1 MLNNIIDGISV
12 KLDKSFGEK
21 YTIYSEDVEQGINEP
36 CFFIVPINSSK
47 VLYPNAR
54 ELKKNSFD
62 VHYFPKSD
70 NKAFEINEIAEM
82 LLEELEYIESD
93 GDLVRG
99 TNMNFEIIDNV
110 LHFFVDYNYFTI
122 KSNNTEKMNDV
133 ELFGGLKRG
142 DSIEN

>member
-12 KLDKSFGEK
+12 KLDKSFGES

-47 VLYPNAR
+47 VSYPNAR

-62 VHYFPKSD
+62 VNYFPKSND
-70 NKAFEINEIAEM
+70 KSFEINEIAEM
-82 LLEELEYIESD
+82 LLEELEYIEID

-110 LHFFVDYNYFTI
+110 LHFFVDYNYFTM
-122 KSNNTEKMNDV
+122 KSNNTEKMNGV

-142 DSIEN
+142 DKLE

>member
-36 CFFIVPINSSK
+36 CFFICPLNPSK
-47 VLYPNAR
+47 VSYPNNR

-62 VHYFPKSD
+62 VHYFPYSKDKS
-70 NKAFEINEIAEM
+70 FEINEIAEM
-82 LLEELEYIESD
+82 LLEELEYIEID
-93 GDLVRG
+93 GELVRG
-99 TNMNFEIIDNV
+99 TNMNYEIIDNV
-110 LHFFVDYNYFTI
+110 LHFFVDYNYFTV
-122 KSNNTEKMNDV
+122 KSNNTDKMSDV

-142 DSIEN
+142 DKLE

>member
-12 KLDKSFGEK
+12 KLDKSFGES

-36 CFFIVPINSSK
+36 CFFIVHINSSK
-47 VLYPNAR
+47 ALYPNGR

-62 VHYFPKSD
+62 VHYLPRSKD
-70 NKAFEINEIAEM
+70 KNFEINEIAEM
-82 LLEELEYIESD
+82 LLEELEYIEID

-122 KSNNTEKMNDV
+122 KSNNTDKMDTV

-142 DSIEN
+142 DNFE

>member
-36 CFFIVPINSSK
+36 CFFIVTLNPSK
-47 VLYPNAR
+47 TPYPSGR

-62 VHYFPKSD
+62 VHYFPHSEDK
-70 NKAFEINEIAEM
+70 NFEINEIAEM
-82 LLEELEYIESD
+82 LLEELEYIEID

-122 KSNNTEKMNDV
+122 KSNDTDKMDTV

-142 DSIEN
+142 DNFE

>member
-12 KLDKSFGEK
+12 KLDKSFGES

-47 VLYPNAR
+47 VSYPNAR

-62 VHYFPKSD
+62 VHYFPKSND
-70 NKAFEINEIAEM
+70 KSFEINEVAEM
-82 LLEELEYIESD
+82 LLEELEYINVNE
-93 GDLVRG
+93 DLVRG
-99 TNMNFEIIDNV
+99 TNMNYEIIDNV

>member
-1 MLNNIIDGISV
+1 MLNNIIDGISI
-12 KLDKSFGEK
+12 KLDKSFGNE

-36 CFFIVPINSSK
+36 CFFIVPLNPSK
-47 VLYPNAR
+47 TPYPNGR
-54 ELKKNSFD
+54 TLKKNSFD
-62 VHYFPKSD
+62 VHYFPRSKDKS
-70 NKAFEINEIAEM
+70 FEINEIAEM
-82 LLEELEYIESD
+82 LLEELEYIEID

-142 DSIEN
+142 DNIES

>member
-1 MLNNIIDGISV
+1 MLNNIVDGISI
-12 KLDKSFGEK
+12 KLDKSFGNE

-36 CFFIVPINSSK
+36 CFFICPLNPSNTP
-47 VLYPNAR
+47 YPNGR
-54 ELKKNSFD
+54 TLKKNSFD
-62 VHYFPKSD
+62 VHYFPKSND
-70 NKAFEINEIAEM
+70 KSFEINEIAEM
-82 LLEELEYIESD
+82 LLEELEYIEID

-122 KSNNTEKMNDV
+122 KSNDTEKMNDV

-142 DSIEN
+142 DNFE

>member
-12 KLDKSFGEK
+12 RLDKVFGES

-47 VLYPNAR
+47 TSYPNGR

-62 VHYFPKSD
+62 VYYLPRSKDKS
-70 NKAFEINEIAEM
+70 FEINEIAEI
-82 LLEELEYIESD
+82 LLEELEYIEIN

-99 TNMNFEIIDNV
+99 TNMNFEVVDNV

-122 KSNNTEKMNDV
+122 KNNDTDKMDTV
-133 ELFGGLKRG
+133 ELFGDLKRG
-142 DSIEN
+142 DNFE

>member
-12 KLDKSFGEK
+12 KLDKTFGES

-36 CFFIVPINSSK
+36 CFFICTLNPSK
-47 VLYPNAR
+47 VPYPSGR
-54 ELKKNSFD
+54 TLKKNSFD
-62 VHYFPKSD
+62 IHYFPYSRDKNS
-70 NKAFEINEIAEM
+70 EINEIAEI
-82 LLEELEYIESD
+82 LLEELEYIEIN

-110 LHFFVDYNYFTI
+110 LHFFVDYNYFTL
-122 KSNNTEKMNDV
+122 KSNNTDKMNKV

-142 DSIEN
+142 DNFE

>member
-12 KLDKSFGEK
+12 KLDKSFGNE

-47 VLYPNAR
+47 VSYPNAR

-62 VHYFPKSD
+62 VHYFPKSND
-70 NKAFEINEIAEM
+70 KSFEINEVAEM
-82 LLEELEYIESD
+82 LLEELEYIEID

-99 TNMNFEIIDNV
+99 TNMNFEIVDNV

-122 KSNNTEKMNDV
+122 KNNDINKMDTV

-142 DSIEN
+142 DNFE

>member
-1 MLNNIIDGISV
+1 MLNSIIDGISV
-12 KLDKSFGEK
+12 KLDGTFGEK
-21 YTIYSEDVEQGINEP
+21 FTIYSENVEQGINEP
-36 CFFIVPINSSK
+36 CFFICPLNPSK
-47 VLYPNAR
+47 VPYPNGR

-62 VHYFPKSD
+62 VHYFPRSKDKS
-70 NKAFEINEIAEM
+70 FEINEVAEM
-82 LLEELEYIESD
+82 LLEELEYIEID

-122 KSNNTEKMNDV
+122 KSNDTEKMNGV

-142 DSIEN
+142 DNFE

>member
-1 MLNNIIDGISV
+1 MFNNIIDGISI
-12 KLDKSFGEK
+12 KLDKSFGNE

-47 VLYPNAR
+47 ASYPNAR

-62 VHYFPKSD
+62 VHYFPKSND
-70 NKAFEINEIAEM
+70 KSFEINEIAEM
-82 LLEELEYIESD
+82 LLEELEYIEID

-122 KSNNTEKMNDV
+122 KSNDTDKMDTV

-142 DSIEN
+142 DNFE

>member
-12 KLDKSFGEK
+12 KLDKSFGNE

-47 VLYPNAR
+47 VSYPSGR

-62 VHYFPKSD
+62 VYYLPRSEDK
-70 NKAFEINEIAEM
+70 NFEINEIAEM
-82 LLEELEYIESD
+82 LLEELEYIEID
-93 GDLVRG
+93 EDLVRG
-99 TNMNFEIIDNV
+99 TNMNFEIVDNV

-122 KSNNTEKMNDV
+122 KSNDTDKMDTV

-142 DSIEN
+142 DNFE

>member
-12 KLDKSFGEK
+12 KLDKSFGNE

-62 VHYFPKSD
+62 VHYFPKSND
-70 NKAFEINEIAEM
+70 KSFEINEIAEM
-82 LLEELEYIESD
+82 LLEELEYIEID

-122 KSNNTEKMNDV
+122 KSNDTEKMNDV

-142 DSIEN
+142 DNFE

>member
-1 MLNNIIDGISV
+1 MLNNIIDGISI
-12 KLDKSFGEK
+12 KLDKTFGES

-36 CFFIVPINSSK
+36 CFYCSFKSK
-47 VLYPNAR
+47 QSILSKWQDI
-54 ELKKNSFD
+54 KKNSFD
-62 VHYFPKSD
+62 VHYFPKSND
-70 NKAFEINEIAEM
+70 KSFEINEIAEM
-82 LLEELEYIESD
+82 LLEELEYIEID

-122 KSNNTEKMNDV
+122 KSNDTDKMDTV

-142 DSIEN
+142 DNFE

>member
-12 KLDKSFGEK
+12 KLDKSFGNE

-36 CFFIVPINSSK
+36 CFFIVPLNPSK
-47 VLYPNAR
+47 VSYPSGR

-70 NKAFEINEIAEM
+70 NKSFEINEVAEM
-82 LLEELEYIESD
+82 LLEELEYIEID

-122 KSNNTEKMNDV
+122 KNNDINKMDTV

-142 DSIEN
+142 DNFE